1 MDSAVK
7 KKIVPAQPGFWSDP
21 RFSGIGALIALA
33 IIVVMAMAV
42 TSFIPAGSGSSDK
55 CWNYGG
61 RSDDTYNC

>member
-1 MDSAVK
+1 MDSIAK
-7 KKIVPAQPGFWSDP
+7 KRVTPPEPKFWQDP
-21 RFSGIGALIALA
+21 RYSGFGVLIALA
-33 IIVVMAMAV
+33 IIVLMAMAV